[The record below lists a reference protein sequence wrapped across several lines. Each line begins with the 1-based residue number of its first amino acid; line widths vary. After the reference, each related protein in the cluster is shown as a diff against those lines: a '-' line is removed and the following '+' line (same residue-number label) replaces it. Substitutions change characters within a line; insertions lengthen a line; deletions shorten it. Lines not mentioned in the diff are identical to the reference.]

1 MPTVTV
7 DLFRG
12 RSLETKRELANKIT
26 QVITE
31 TCNCPPEAV
40 TVKFVEG
47 ERENLAKGGVL
58 YCDK

>member
-7 DLFRG
+7 ELFRG
-12 RSLETKRELANKIT
+12 RSLETKRTLASKIT

-31 TCNCPPEAV
+31 TCECAPEAV

-58 YCDK
+58 FCDK

>member
-1 MPTVTV
+1 MPTITV
-7 DLFRG
+7 ELFRG
-12 RSLETKRELANKIT
+12 RTLETKRELASKIT

-31 TCNCPPEAV
+31 TCNCSPEAV

-47 ERENLAKGGVL
+47 EKENLAKGGVL